1 MSNQLEFRHFRYFL
15 AVAQELHFRKAAE
28 RLYIS
33 QPGLSRQI
41 KQMEA
46 NLDVKL
52 FDRNNRKVTLTKA
65 GQYLKQELEINF
77 KRLDDI
83 LSQAKLLNDGIDGN
97 LKIGYI
103 GSAMQKLIPEF
114 LLKFRATNPNTLVN
128 LTELD
133 NNSQIQALLN
143 QEIDIGFVRL
153 ERVPEALEMHS
164 VLEETFSLVLPK
176 KHAIDASNFEQLSQ
190 FKDEH
195 FILFDASY
203 GESYYEK
210 VMQIFDDSGFYP
222 AILHSTVNA
231 SSIYRLVENN
241 FGISIVP
248 TSLQGGY
255 NLDVKFIE
263 LNDIR
268 QRTTLK
274 IVWNRKS
281 TNPLVASFLN
291 VVNDFVN
298 MIPDTK

>member
-15 AVAQELHFRKAAE
+15 AVAKELHFRKAAE

-52 FDRNNRKVTLTKA
+52 FDRNNRKVALTKA
-65 GQYLKQELEINF
+65 GQYLKKELETNF

-103 GSAMQKLIPEF
+103 GSAMQKSIPEF
-114 LLKFRATNPNTLVN
+114 LLKFRDTSPNTLVN

-153 ERVPEALEMHS
+153 ERVPEGLEMHS

-176 KHAIDASNFEQLSQ
+176 KHAINASNFEQLSQ

-203 GESYYEK
+203 SESYYEK

-263 LNDIR
+263 LTNIR

-281 TNPLVASFLN
+281 TNPLLKSFLN
-291 VVNDFVN
+291 VVNHFVEIN
-298 MIPDTK
+298 FNK